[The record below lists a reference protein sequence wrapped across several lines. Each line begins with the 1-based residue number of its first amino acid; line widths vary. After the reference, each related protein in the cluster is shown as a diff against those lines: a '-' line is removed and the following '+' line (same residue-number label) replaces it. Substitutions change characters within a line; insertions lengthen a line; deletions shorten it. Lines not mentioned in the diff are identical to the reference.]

1 MSGNEI
7 HIGLDI
13 SKGTA
18 EVCFKN
24 SSARI
29 LLEGTFDGTPSG
41 HARLAEEIKNAI
53 SREKVQRVQIC
64 MESTGGLERNWYRSM
79 KKFAEEES
87 VEVNVYVINPLL
99 IHGFVREK
107 LHSSSTDVSAARDIA
122 EYLRLGRP
130 LPELKNGEYLLE
142 GAVNLY
148 RTIQNSVERYSKLK
162 NELQSLL
169 PQVHPELGKY
179 VRSSIPNWVLTF
191 LEKYPTVDSLNRVR
205 VATVSKIP
213 GITLAKAEELT
224 QAAKVSV
231 AAFRDDMTGMAIK
244 HLAQDI
250 SSLSKTIDTLKAAL
264 TSHVGDNDLVQ
275 RIVSIPGMAEW
286 TAVGL
291 IVEIGDIRRFSK
303 AEQVIA
309 YAGLDPAY
317 HQSGDGI
324 VRSKI
329 SRKGKASIRK
339 LLYMPAQ
346 TAAMHNPVIK
356 EFYNRLRGG
365 GKTHRD
371 ALTACMGKMIRIV
384 YALWVTG
391 KDFDP
396 KYAERKAS
404 ARETKPVSKT
414 AIPGKSRRAD
424 PVWDNDAPIS
434 RREAQRRKRLQ
445 EEDSQAEVNKE
456 AKAGQPESKDA
467 KFEPKTEKGILVHVD
482 DDSKKRPQQ
491 SPKCFQSRI
500 ATRST
505 PQIQQTESKARLT
518 KRRPPQGEKTKV
530 ALGRAAVME
539 V

>member
-1 MSGNEI
+1 MNENEI

-24 SSARI
+24 SAARI
-29 LLEGTFDGTPSG
+29 LLEGTFDGTPNG
-41 HARLAEEIKNAI
+41 HARLEEEIKNAM
-53 SREKVQRVQIC
+53 SREKPQRVQIC
-64 MESTGGLERNWYRSM
+64 MESTGGLERNWYRSI
-79 KKFAEEES
+79 KKFAEGES
-87 VEVNVYVINPLL
+87 VEVEVYIINPLL

-179 VRSSIPNWVLTF
+179 VRTSIPNWVLIF
-191 LEKYPTVDSLNRVR
+191 LEKYPIVNSLSRVR
-205 VATVSKIP
+205 AATIAKIP

-231 AAFRDDMTGMAIK
+231 AAFRDDMTGLAIK

-250 SSLSKTIDTLKAAL
+250 LSLGKTIDTLKAAL
-264 TSHVGDNDLVQ
+264 TSHVGGNDLVQ

-396 KYAERKAS
+396 KYAEKKAS
-404 ARETKPVSKT
+404 TRETSPTPKT
-414 AIPGKSRRAD
+414 VIPGKSRLAD

-445 EEDSQAEVNKE
+445 AEDSHAEADKE
-456 AKAGQPESKDA
+456 SKASQPENKDA
-467 KFEPKTEKGILVHVD
+467 KLGSESEKGIQADGD
-482 DDSKKRPQQ
+482 DHSKNHPQQ
-491 SPKCFQSRI
+491 AKKCFQSKI

-505 PQIQQTESKARLT
+505 PQIQQTESKARLI
-518 KRRPPQGEKTKV
+518 KKRPPQGIKDTA
-530 ALGRAAVME
+530 ALGRVAAME